1 MARDFLSVLAIFKNE
16 ADNLAEWI
24 EHYLWQGVDRIYL
37 IDNGSTD
44 GRLRVLRPYVA
55 SGRVRVLWRPARHMQ
70 AEHYNEAFEL
80 FRLRQRTRWLAV
92 VDLDEFLYGVPPG
105 EMGEGKQEQ
114 ERLAPA
120 RYDCAAHT
128 LRARLEALEATAP
141 AAAAV
146 YCHWRMFGSR
156 DDPRHPFGSVRT
168 SFVWREARLHE
179 LVKGVV
185 RADRVRR
192 LGIHAHDVDGEDA
205 RGEDARIR
213 LNHYAIQS
221 RDFFERVKMT
231 RGDSYTA
238 SSDGIRDA
246 AYFAVYDNREVH
258 DTLLARQWLA
268 CVRPHDSLW
277 SFTSSSPSSS
287 SPAAAPLPHPVR
299 PAAL

>member
-24 EHYLWQGVDRIYL
+24 EHYLWQGADRIYL
-37 IDNGSTD
+37 IDNGSND

-70 AEHYNEAFEL
+70 AAHYNEAFDL
-80 FRLRQRTRWLAV
+80 FRLRERTRWLAV

-105 EMGEGKQEQ
+105 EGQGGGQGEEQ
-114 ERLAPA
+114 AGGERLAPA

-128 LRARLEALEATAP
+128 LRARLEALEAAAP
-141 AAAAV
+141 DAAAV
-146 YCHWRMFGSR
+146 YCHWRMFASR

-168 SFVWREARLHE
+168 AFVWREARLNDD
-179 LVKGVV
+179 VKGIV
-185 RADRVRR
+185 RADRVHR
-192 LGIHAHDVDGEDA
+192 LGVHWHDVGGSA
-205 RGEDARIR
+205 VGGEDARIR

-231 RGDSYTA
+231 RGDVLLPHNDSV
-238 SSDGIRDA
+238 RNA
-246 AYFAVYDNREVH
+246 AYFAGYDKREVR

-268 CVRPHDSLW
+268 CARPHSSLW
-277 SFTSSSPSSS
+277 SAAGGCA
-287 SPAAAPLPHPVR
+287 PAIHSLPQR
-299 PAAL
+299 E